1 MRALFGISVS
11 ISEQECIKKT
21 LFAIVL
27 SGSNLSFLL
36 TFCRIEIRNTKKG
49 GGRIVGF
56 GFYFFVKCETDCSL
70 QIKTLSSSY
79 SSVHELLRKSALRE
93 RMLA

>member
-1 MRALFGISVS
+1 MRALFGIIVS

-36 TFCRIEIRNTKKG
+36 TFCCIEIRKTKR

-56 GFYFFVKCETDCSL
+56 GFNFFVKCETDL
-70 QIKTLSSSY
+70 A
-79 SSVHELLRKSALRE
+79 LLTTN
-93 RMLA
+93 